1 MEAKEIVSFRMKK
14 SFILLFA
21 LSLSVLG
28 AEPVKVFILAGQSN
42 MEGKARNSLLDFQ
55 ATDEKT
61 KHHYAHL
68 RDENGWIKRDD
79 VSIKFLKRSGPLTL
93 GFGSRDRTG
102 PELEFGTVVGDAIEE
117 PVLLVKAA
125 WGGHSLSHNFRPPS
139 AGDPGD
145 GKKFG
150 ESYQNILKEY
160 REATSDSQEV
170 FSHLKGRKFELAG
183 FFWFQGFND
192 QFKDSPGQY
201 ENNMKL
207 FIEDIR
213 RDLNAPNLPFVIA
226 CLGTNYS
233 KEPGKNTKMVQDAQL
248 AMNKVPEFKG
258 NVTAFRTDEL
268 YDKAAAKLFP
278 TWKDDIDEWNKTGSD
293 RPYHYFGSGI
303 WYGRIGKKAGE
314 EMLKLLKN

>member
-1 MEAKEIVSFRMKK
+1 MIKSLCILVALGLLAKGED
-14 SFILLFA
+14 
-21 LSLSVLG
+21 
-28 AEPVKVFILAGQSN
+28 PVKVFILAGQSN
-42 MEGKARNSLLDFQ
+42 MEGKARNSLLDYQ

-61 KHHYAHL
+61 MHHYAHL

-79 VSIKFLKRSGPLTL
+79 VSIKFLKRSGSLTI

-102 PELEFGTVVGDAIEE
+102 PELEFGTVVGDAIEQ

-125 WGGHSLSHNFRPPS
+125 WGGHSLSHHFRPPS

-150 ESYQNILKEY
+150 GSYQNILKEY
-160 REATSDSQEV
+160 REATSDSQE
-170 FSHLKGRKFELAG
+170 FFPHLKGRQFELAG

-192 QFKDSPGQY
+192 QFNDSPGQY
-201 ENNMKL
+201 EKNMKM
-207 FIEDIR
+207 FIQDIR
-213 RDLNAPNLPFVIA
+213 QDLNAPKLPFVIA
-226 CLGTNYS
+226 CLGTNYN
-233 KEPGKNTKMVQDAQL
+233 KEPGKTTKLVQDAQL

-258 NVTAFRTDEL
+258 NVTAFRTDVL
-268 YDKAAAKLFP
+268 YDKAAAQLFP
-278 TWKDDIDEWNKTGSD
+278 TWKENIDEWNKTGSD

>member
-1 MEAKEIVSFRMKK
+1 MIRTSFFLLLSCAVSC
-14 SFILLFA
+14 
-21 LSLSVLG
+21 G
-28 AEPVKVFILAGQSN
+28 AESVQVFILAGQSN
-42 MEGKARNSLLDFQ
+42 MEGKARNALLDYQ

-68 RDENGWIKRDD
+68 RDEDGWVKRDD
-79 VSIKFLKRSGPLTL
+79 VFIKFLERSGPLTI

-102 PELEFGTVVGDAIEE
+102 PELEFGTTVGNAIDD

-145 GKKFG
+145 GKEFG
-150 ESYQNILKEY
+150 KSYQNILKEY
-160 REATSDSQEV
+160 REAKSDSQEI
-170 FSHLKGRKFELAG
+170 FPSLKGRDFELTG

-192 QFKDSPGQY
+192 QFGDSPPQY
-201 ENNMKL
+201 EKNMKI
-207 FIEDIR
+207 FIQDIR
-213 RDLNAPNLPFVIA
+213 RDLKVPKLPFVIA

-233 KEPGKNTKMVQDAQL
+233 KVPGKNTKIVQDAQL
-248 AMNKVPEFKG
+248 AMNQVPEFTG

-278 TWKDDIDEWNKTGSD
+278 TWKDNVDEWNKTGSD

-314 EMLKLLKN
+314 EMLKLLNN